1 MGMRMRMGIGETDIN
16 INILSSSSSTT
27 KCLCIL
33 LLVHLSIPPLR
44 CSGDV
49 TFTFTREERTLAMI
63 KPDGF
68 LGNHT
73 HFIQTTILASGFTIL
88 NQITLQLDSHTA
100 KAFYADHS
108 SRTFFPNLINY
119 ITSGPV
125 LIMVLEKVNAVSD
138 WRSLIGPTDPS
149 KAKVTHP
156 HSIRAMCGVNLER
169 NCVHGSDSI
178 KSAAREISFF
188 FKETNPGESISEH
201 DEL

>member
-1 MGMRMRMGIGETDIN
+1 
-16 INILSSSSSTT
+16 
-27 KCLCIL
+27 
-33 LLVHLSIPPLR
+33 
-44 CSGDV
+44 
-49 TFTFTREERTLAMI
+49 MI

-188 FKETNPGESISEH
+188 FKETNPGQTVDRCFNSYKAVYVVSFVLSLSLLLTLYIYDDIRLHS
-201 DEL
+201 